1 MTITTEHIQK
11 LAKLTRIA
19 VTPETLPIINARL
32 SKLIELIQTM
42 QTVNTEDVTPLIHP
56 VSFMYD
62 AAIDA
67 AILKLRE
74 DVLDLNATQQL
85 AHNDMAESRDVRMMN
100 APVVQDGYFL
110 VPRVLD

>member
-19 VTPETLPIINARL
+19 VTPETLPIMTARL

-56 VSFMYD
+56 VSFMYE
-62 AAIDA
+62 A

-74 DVLDLNATQQL
+74 DVLDLNDTQQL

-100 APVVQDGYFL
+100 APVAQDGYFL

>member
-1 MTITTEHIQK
+1 MTITSEHIQK

-19 VTPETLPIINARL
+19 VTPETLPIMTTRL

-42 QTVNTEDVTPLIHP
+42 QVVNTENVTPLIHP
-56 VSFMYD
+56 VSFMQD
-62 AAIDA
+62 TV
-67 AILKLRE
+67 LKLRE
-74 DVLDLNATQQL
+74 DVLNLNATQQL
-85 AHNDMAESRDVRMMN
+85 THNHMAESRDVRMMN

>member
-19 VTPETLPIINARL
+19 VTPETLPIMTARL

-42 QTVNTEDVTPLIHP
+42 QTVNTEEVAPLIHP
-56 VSFMYD
+56 VSFMQD
-62 AAIDA
+62 

-74 DVLDLNATQQL
+74 DVLNLNDTQQL

-100 APVVQDGYFL
+100 APVAQDGYFL